1 MIVCKF
7 GGTSLANADQ
17 IRKSC
22 DIMLSDSRRKIMVVS
37 APGKRNREDIKVTD
51 LLIALADALI
61 AGQDGKAELE
71 NILRRF
77 AGIAREMHLQLDFQ
91 KQVSEDLEQ
100 RIQKYIDRPE
110 ALKDAL
116 KAAGEDNCARLVAA
130 YLNAMGHEATYIN
143 PYDAGMFLSAEF
155 GNGKL
160 LDESYEN
167 LSKLK
172 DLPGI
177 LVFPGFFG
185 YSKKGEII
193 TFPRGGSDITGSI
206 LAASVQAKLYE
217 NWSDVDSVFAV
228 NPALVANP
236 SPIKEMTYAEMRE
249 LAYAGFSVLHEETL
263 EPVLIRGIPLNIRNT
278 NNPNSPGT
286 KIVAERHDYD
296 GIVTGISGS
305 KGFCFLTISKYLM
318 NKEVGIV
325 YRILSIL
332 NELKIPFE
340 HMPSGIDSITIVMR
354 STAFTPELEKLVRA
368 KLEDDLKITNINV
381 QRGLALVMVV
391 GAAMAQTTGV
401 MARATTALGRAG
413 INLELVNQGA
423 AELSIIFGIREEYCH
438 YAIKELYNEFF
449 RGREAINSH

>member
-22 DIMLSDSRRKIMVVS
+22 DIMLSDARRKIMVVS

-77 AGIAREMHLQLDFQ
+77 VGIAREMHLQLDFQ

-100 RIQKYIDRPE
+100 RIRKYIDRPE

-185 YSKKGEII
+185 YSKKKGKSSHSRAGDLILQAL
-193 TFPRGGSDITGSI
+193 FWQLRSRLNSMKTGQMLIRSLPSI
-206 LAASVQAKLYE
+206 RLL
-217 NWSDVDSVFAV
+217 W
-228 NPALVANP
+228 PALH
-236 SPIKEMTYAEMRE
+236 R
-249 LAYAGFSVLHEETL
+249 
-263 EPVLIRGIPLNIRNT
+263 
-278 NNPNSPGT
+278 
-286 KIVAERHDYD
+286 
-296 GIVTGISGS
+296 
-305 KGFCFLTISKYLM
+305 
-318 NKEVGIV
+318 
-325 YRILSIL
+325 
-332 NELKIPFE
+332 LK
-340 HMPSGIDSITIVMR
+340 R
-354 STAFTPELEKLVRA
+354 
-368 KLEDDLKITNINV
+368 
-381 QRGLALVMVV
+381 
-391 GAAMAQTTGV
+391 
-401 MARATTALGRAG
+401 
-413 INLELVNQGA
+413 
-423 AELSIIFGIREEYCH
+423 
-438 YAIKELYNEFF
+438 
-449 RGREAINSH
+449 